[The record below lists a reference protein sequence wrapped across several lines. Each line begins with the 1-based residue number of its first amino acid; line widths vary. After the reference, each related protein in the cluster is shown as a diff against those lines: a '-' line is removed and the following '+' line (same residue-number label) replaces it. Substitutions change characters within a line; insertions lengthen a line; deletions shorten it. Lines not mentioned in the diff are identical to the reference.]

1 MAPLQLL
8 KTLSVNL
15 IYALALGAAL
25 VPCIASG
32 TKFNTPLAI
41 DFYLISPVQ
50 GHTYPTQTNIP
61 FVIGVNNAVPAWGFG
76 FSLEYTLYEND
87 NTTNGQLEWTFGG
100 FTSPVYTNY
109 TTPTI
114 DATTFIYYGINDTL
128 LPEGDWNVVL
138 SVSVT
143 TCTES
148 SDEITWNSGP
158 VGSTQITFS
167 TANDGTELEELV
179 PQGGGTPG
187 NGLGNVELYVG
198 SQISSGCPIL
208 GTPPQGAIQ
217 LAVGSTIISY
227 APSPTPIFG
236 LSTSTTSFVSSTGT
250 SPASSES
257 STGSSTGTPPSSNG
271 KNTGVRLQRHRI
283 AVVSCFIGVS
293 LLTSLM

>member
-1 MAPLQLL
+1 MQCQPGGLDFHWSTHCM
-8 KTLSVNL
+8 KTIIPRTATWSGPSAVS
-15 IYALALGAAL
+15 L
-25 VPCIASG
+25 VLC
-32 TKFNTPLAI
+32 TP
-41 DFYLISPVQ
+41 
-50 GHTYPTQTNIP
+50 T
-61 FVIGVNNAVPAWGFG
+61 
-76 FSLEYTLYEND
+76 
-87 NTTNGQLEWTFGG
+87 
-100 FTSPVYTNY
+100 Y

-114 DATTFIYYGINDTL
+114 DATTFFYYGINDTL

-138 SVSVT
+138 SVSMT

-187 NGLGNVELYVG
+187 NGLGNVEVHVG

-217 LAVGSTIISY
+217 LAVGSKIISY
-227 APSPTPIFG
+227 APSPTPILG
-236 LSTSTTSFVSSTGT
+236 LSTSTTSFVSSTGR

-257 STGSSTGTPPSSNG
+257 STGS
-271 KNTGVRLQRHRI
+271 
-283 AVVSCFIGVS
+283 VSWISRAS
-293 LLTSLM
+293 LL